1 MNKEKL
7 FIKKL
12 KDFTSSYP
20 KVIDLSLKRV
30 LRLLKELGNP
40 HLDLPPIIHVAG
52 TNGKGSTISFIA
64 NVLIENDK
72 KVHIYTSPHLMSITE
87 RIILSN
93 RKVTLKELIEALD
106 FCALKNNNNPI
117 TQFEML
123 TVMSFYLM
131 AKNSA
136 DIAIIETGLGGRLD
150 ATNVITDPILT
161 ILTPISNDHKEFLGN
176 TLGLIAK
183 EKAGIM
189 KKNVLCISAP
199 QVSIVEKTLRQ
210 VSVKN
215 KNEIVF
221 YNKGWNVKKCSD
233 LYKVSYMNNKYYFYQ
248 PSLIGEHQ
256 IFNAALAIVALLAS
270 NKLLFAKNSIINGI
284 ENTKWPGRLEK
295 ITSGHIKNMIHKSS
309 EIWLDGGHNVGAA
322 KALKKWIDS
331 YMTSN
336 QKKSVIL
343 ICGFL
348 KNKDVFNMLNYF
360 KKGIR
365 NIIFVPIS
373 DNNNNFLSTD
383 LLKIGKSYNIRS
395 SYSNSLLEV
404 FKNLYNI
411 KESVIIIFGSL
422 YLIGEAYKINKS

>member
-1 MNKEKL
+1 LNKEKF

-12 KDFTSSYP
+12 KDFTLSYP

-40 HLDLPPIIHVAG
+40 HLDLPPLIHVAG
-52 TNGKGSTISFIA
+52 TNGKGSTIAFMA
-64 NVLIENDK
+64 NILIKNNK
-72 KVHIYTSPHLMSITE
+72 KVHIYTSPHLLSISE

-93 RKVTLKELIEALD
+93 RKVTLKELIDALD

-123 TVMSFYLM
+123 TVISFYLM

-150 ATNVITDPILT
+150 ATNVIINPLLT

-176 TLGLIAK
+176 TLDLIAK

-199 QVSIVEKTLRQ
+199 QVPIVEKTLRQ
-210 VSVKN
+210 VSIKN
-215 KNEIVF
+215 NNEIVF
-221 YNKGWNVKKCSD
+221 YKKGWNVKKCSG
-233 LYKVSYMNNKYYFYQ
+233 LYKVNFMNNNCYFYQ

-256 IFNAALAIVALLAS
+256 IFNAALAITALLAC
-270 NKLLFAKNSIINGI
+270 NKLSFSKNSIINGI
-284 ENTKWPGRLEK
+284 ENTRWPGRLEK
-295 ITSGHIKNMIHKSS
+295 ITNGNIINMIHKSS
-309 EIWLDGGHNVGAA
+309 EIWLDGGHNVDAA
-322 KALKKWIDS
+322 KILKKWIDS
-331 YMTSN
+331 YMISN
-336 QKKSVIL
+336 KKKSVIL

-348 KNKDVFNMLNYF
+348 KNKDAFGMLNYF
-360 KKGIR
+360 KQGIR
-365 NIIFVPIS
+365 SILFVPIS

-383 LLKIGKSYNIRS
+383 L
-395 SYSNSLLEV
+395 
-404 FKNLYNI
+404 
-411 KESVIIIFGSL
+411 
-422 YLIGEAYKINKS
+422 